1 MGGVYGVRSAMSGE
15 GRGGEER
22 VDLVSEE
29 WLGEKRQ
36 LSKLLSYR
44 FTSLFGFCR
53 FRWSLM
59 NQWSQATSP
68 SMLPFAP
75 AVNPLGAAP
84 TANPPLAGA
93 TVTLHGIVATELPLN
108 RVIVVPTPR
117 AFAPS

>member
-1 MGGVYGVRSAMSGE
+1 MSGE

-22 VDLVSEE
+22 VDLVSE
-29 WLGEKRQ
+29 GERE
-36 LSKLLSYR
+36 KLLSYR

-93 TVTLHGIVATELPLN
+93 TVTLHGIVATEC
-108 RVIVVPTPR
+108 R
-117 AFAPS
+117 